1 MMYCFQQGGLVG
13 LISGLVI
20 TLWVGIGA
28 QLYPPL
34 PEKILRLPLSV
45 EGCIAQDVNVT
56 TTMTPFSTV
65 LQTTTPQLVVYIYT
79 HTHTR
84 TTNKEFVVSTIF

>member
-28 QLYPPL
+28 QLRW
-34 PEKILRLPLSV
+34 K
-45 EGCIAQDVNVT
+45 
-56 TTMTPFSTV
+56 
-65 LQTTTPQLVVYIYT
+65 LQSFI
-79 HTHTR
+79 
-84 TTNKEFVVSTIF
+84 